1 MSENIDKVTDAGA
14 TRTVVTAGEEPILAG
29 TTQSIGDTAT
39 AGEPVDQE
47 ALDEQTLA
55 SDGVVMEEPA
65 GEDAG
70 EYVAQPIANEVG
82 ENKSFWNGFFGR
94 P

>member
-1 MSENIDKVTDAGA
+1 MSEIEKTTDVTA
-14 TRTVVTAGEEPILAG
+14 TRTVVTAGEEPQLDG

-47 ALDEQTLA
+47 ALDEQTLL
-55 SDGVVMEEPA
+55 SDGVVMPEPA

-70 EYVAQPIANEVG
+70 EYVAEPIANEVQ
-82 ENKSFWNGFFGR
+82 EDRSFWSGFFGR